1 MIEEGRELMTG
12 IYKKRLFRNKYYFIN
27 KPYDDTATAL
37 EDTSVFPKL
46 NLMNYCDYILIQE
59 KFKDIIK

>member
-1 MIEEGRELMTG
+1 MTEEGRELMTG

-37 EDTSVFPKL
+37 EDTYVFPKL
-46 NLMNYCDYILIQE
+46 PI
-59 KFKDIIK
+59 